1 MPKQFLDNLDVS
13 AASVQER
20 RAVVP
25 PMPHSA

>member
-20 RAVVP
+20 RAGVS
-25 PMPHSA
+25 PMSLET